1 MKNIYE
7 IYEANHIKITIIF
20 IIFIIYLIYNTIKKK
35 ALINNLNRAKKEI
48 LKLSAIINNYEK
60 IEKENS
66 RNKIKLGSIVKI
78 KYLILNEVIEITLT
92 ENINSNSNSNKINI
106 KMPLAISLLDRKKG
120 EIVKFQNDNAEEIF
134 IEILE
139 VKSK

>member
-7 IYEANHIKITIIF
+7 IYEANHIRITIIF
-20 IIFIIYLIYNTIKKK
+20 IIFIVYFIHNTLNKK
-35 ALINNLNRAKKEI
+35 ALINNLNKAKKEI
-48 LKLSAIINNYEK
+48 SKLSAIIYNYEK
-60 IEKENS
+60 IEKENNK
-66 RNKIKLGSIVKI
+66 NKIKLGSIVKI
-78 KYLILNEVIEITLT
+78 KYIILNEVIEITLT
-92 ENINSNSNSNKINI
+92 ENINSNSNKINI

-120 EIVKFQNDNAEEIF
+120 EIVKFQNDNAEEIY

>member
-7 IYEANHIKITIIF
+7 IYEANHIRITIIF
-20 IIFIIYLIYNTIKKK
+20 IIFIVYLIHNTLNKK
-35 ALINNLNRAKKEI
+35 ALINNLNKAKKEI
-48 LKLSAIINNYEK
+48 SKLSAIIYNYEK
-60 IEKENS
+60 IEKENNK
-66 RNKIKLGSIVKI
+66 NKIKLGSIVKI
-78 KYLILNEVIEITLT
+78 KYIILNEVIEITLT
-92 ENINSNSNSNKINI
+92 ENINSNSNKINI

-120 EIVKFQNDNAEEIF
+120 EIVKFQNDNAEEIY

>member
-20 IIFIIYLIYNTIKKK
+20 IILIVYLIHNTLKKK
-35 ALINNLNRAKKEI
+35 ALTNNLNRAKKEI
-48 LKLSAIINNYEK
+48 SKLSAIIYDYEK
-60 IEKENS
+60 IEKENNK
-66 RNKIKLGSIVKI
+66 NKIKLGSIVKI

-92 ENINSNSNSNKINI
+92 ENINSNSNKINI

-120 EIVKFQNDNAEEIF
+120 EIVKFQ
-134 IEILE
+134 
-139 VKSK
+139 K

>member
-20 IIFIIYLIYNTIKKK
+20 IILIVYLIHNTLKKQ
-35 ALINNLNRAKKEI
+35 ALINNLNRGKKEI
-48 LKLSAIINNYEK
+48 SKLSAIIDNYEK
-60 IEKENS
+60 IETENNK
-66 RNKIKLGSIVKI
+66 NKIKLGSIVKI

-92 ENINSNSNSNKINI
+92 DNININSNKINI

-120 EIVKFQNDNAEEIF
+120 EIVKFQNDNAEEIY

>member
-7 IYEANHIKITIIF
+7 IYEANHIRITIIF
-20 IIFIIYLIYNTIKKK
+20 IIFIVYFIHNTLNKK
-35 ALINNLNRAKKEI
+35 ALINNLNKAKKEI
-48 LKLSAIINNYEK
+48 SKLSAIIYNYEK
-60 IEKENS
+60 IEKENNK
-66 RNKIKLGSIVKI
+66 NKIKLGSIVKI
-78 KYLILNEVIEITLT
+78 KYIILNEVLEITLT
-92 ENINSNSNSNKINI
+92 ENINSNSNKINI

-120 EIVKFQNDNAEEIF
+120 EIVKFQNDNAEEIY

>member
-20 IIFIIYLIYNTIKKK
+20 IIFIVYLIHNTLKKK
-35 ALINNLNRAKKEI
+35 ALFNNLNRAKKEI
-48 LKLSAIINNYEK
+48 SKLSAIIYDYEK
-60 IEKENS
+60 IEKENNK
-66 RNKIKLGSIVKI
+66 NKIKLGSIVKI

-92 ENINSNSNSNKINI
+92 ENINNNNKINI

-120 EIVKFQNDNAEEIF
+120 EIVKFQNDNAEEIY

>member
-20 IIFIIYLIYNTIKKK
+20 IILIVYLIHNTLKKG
-35 ALINNLNRAKKEI
+35 ALTNNLNRAKKEI
-48 LKLSAIINNYEK
+48 SKLSAIIYDYEK
-60 IEKENS
+60 IEKENNK
-66 RNKIKLGSIVKI
+66 NKIKLGSIVKI

-92 ENINSNSNSNKINI
+92 ENINSNSNKINI

-120 EIVKFQNDNAEEIF
+120 EIVKFQNYNAEEIY